1 MEINLTNVLLIHKKE
16 LLIFIMRTFILL
28 FCTTVFSFT
37 SENVFSQNAKIEI
50 DTDIVLT
57 IDEVFDLIKD
67 QTDYTFIYKSDLFK
81 NAPKVPLK
89 KGIIKANKL
98 LKQSLSF
105 GVFQY
110 VFSDDRTIILKNE
123 HEEIKNKVQQTVRG
137 KITSSNGEALPGVT
151 VLEKGTNNGVAANF
165 DGNYEITVK
174 NDAVL
179 VFSFIGFLT
188 QEVEV
193 NGQTEINVKL
203 SESAFQLET
212 IELISTGYQT
222 IARKK
227 LTGA

>member
-105 GVFQY
+105 GDFQY
-110 VFSDDRTIILKNE
+110 VFFR
-123 HEEIKNKVQQTVRG
+123 
-137 KITSSNGEALPGVT
+137 
-151 VLEKGTNNGVAANF
+151 
-165 DGNYEITVK
+165 
-174 NDAVL
+174 
-179 VFSFIGFLT
+179 
-188 QEVEV
+188 
-193 NGQTEINVKL
+193 
-203 SESAFQLET
+203 
-212 IELISTGYQT
+212 
-222 IARKK
+222 
-227 LTGA
+227 